1 LLLLL
6 LLLFVRVCILAAIE
20 KEDEEEADWEGGERR
35 GRSLI
40 IFVMLLFLCGSIGGL
55 FLALPARSY
64 SLSLILLLS
73 TRLTAGTFPSSMNM
87 NMTDASL

>member
-1 LLLLL
+1 MLLL

-20 KEDEEEADWEGGERR
+20 KEDEGDDEEEADWDGGERR

-73 TRLTAGTFPSSMNM
+73 TRVTGTFPSSMNM
-87 NMTDASL
+87 NTV